1 MCMIVFS
8 TFWRIVKKYKGTIL
22 LYTVMLIMFGGIN
35 LTSNSTNDMFTPTK
49 PNIFIVNKDSNM
61 GLTKNLINYL
71 KKNTNVVSLEDDEE
85 KINDA
90 LFYRD
95 ISYVI
100 YIPKNYSKDVSD
112 KKDVTIN
119 IKSNKDY
126 TSSLTEMMLDKYLN
140 VQSNLVNITNNQD
153 ELVNMI
159 NNTLDVNSEVVV
171 SSKLD
176 NSYLNRVSRYFNF
189 GSYSLLAVI
198 IFIVTL
204 VINSFKENTINKRII
219 VSSFNYKKHNSM
231 LMLSSFVY
239 SLIVWVLFSLLS
251 VILLG
256 KDMISLR
263 GVLYFVN
270 TFMFVMPT
278 LSFGILISTLVNNK
292 DSIGGIVNVVGLGSA
307 FLCGAFIPTEYLPK
321 IVLSIA
327 HIFPAYYFIDSNN
340 LLSSMEII
348 NFSNLTPVFINYF
361 VLIIFMLIF
370 IVVNNYVLKKKRYY

>member
-1 MCMIVFS
+1 MIVFS

-100 YIPKNYSKDVSD
+100 YIPKNYSKDVLD
-112 KKDVTIN
+112 KKDVTID
-119 IKSNKDY
+119 IKSSKDY

-204 VINSFKENTINKRII
+204 VINIFKENTINKRII
-219 VSSFNYKKHNSM
+219 VSSFNYKKHNSL

-263 GVLYFVN
+263 GILYFVN

-292 DSIGGIVNVVGLGSA
+292 DSIGGIVNVVSLGSA

-327 HIFPAYYFIDSNN
+327 HVFPAYYFIDSNN

-348 NFSNLTPVFINYF
+348 NFSNLIPIFINYF

>member
-1 MCMIVFS
+1 MIVFS

-100 YIPKNYSKDVSD
+100 YIPKNYSKDVLD
-112 KKDVTIN
+112 KKDVTID
-119 IKSNKDY
+119 IKSSKDY

-219 VSSFNYKKHNSM
+219 VSSFNYKKHNSL

-263 GVLYFVN
+263 GILYFVN

-307 FLCGAFIPTEYLPK
+307 FLCGTFIPTEYLPK

-348 NFSNLTPVFINYF
+348 NFGNLTPVFINYF

>member
-1 MCMIVFS
+1 MIVFS

-100 YIPKNYSKDVSD
+100 YIPKNYSKDVLD
-112 KKDVTIN
+112 KKDVTID
-119 IKSNKDY
+119 IKSSKDY
-126 TSSLTEMMLDKYLN
+126 TSSLAEMMLDKYLN

-198 IFIVTL
+198 IFILTL

-219 VSSFNYKKHNSM
+219 VSSFNYKKHNSL

-263 GVLYFVN
+263 GILYFVN

-292 DSIGGIVNVVGLGSA
+292 DSIGGIVNVVSLGSA

>member
-1 MCMIVFS
+1 MIVFS

-61 GLTKNLINYL
+61 ELTKNLINYL

-100 YIPKNYSKDVSD
+100 YIPKNYSKDVLD
-112 KKDVTIN
+112 KKNVTID
-119 IKSNKDY
+119 IKSSKDY

-159 NNTLDVNSEVVV
+159 NNTLDINSEVVV
-171 SSKLD
+171 NSKLD

-219 VSSFNYKKHNSM
+219 VSSFNYKKHNSL

-263 GVLYFVN
+263 GILYFVN

-292 DSIGGIVNVVGLGSA
+292 DSIGGIVNVVSLGSA

-327 HIFPAYYFIDSNN
+327 HVFTAYYFIDSNN

-348 NFSNLTPVFINYF
+348 NFSNLIPIFINYF

>member
-1 MCMIVFS
+1 MIVFS

-100 YIPKNYSKDVSD
+100 YIPKNYSKDVLD
-112 KKDVTIN
+112 KKDVTID
-119 IKSNKDY
+119 IKSSKDY

-176 NSYLNRVSRYFNF
+176 NSYLNRVSKYFNF

-219 VSSFNYKKHNSM
+219 VSSFNYKKHNSL

-263 GVLYFVN
+263 GILYFVN

-292 DSIGGIVNVVGLGSA
+292 DSIGSIVNVVSLGSA

>member
-1 MCMIVFS
+1 MIVFS

-100 YIPKNYSKDVSD
+100 YIPKNYSKDLLD
-112 KKDVTIN
+112 KKDVTID
-119 IKSNKDY
+119 IKSSKDY

-219 VSSFNYKKHNSM
+219 VSSFNYKKHNSL

-263 GVLYFVN
+263 GILYFVN
-270 TFMFVMPT
+270 TFMFVIPI

-292 DSIGGIVNVVGLGSA
+292 DSIGGIVNVVSLGSA

-327 HIFPAYYFIDSNN
+327 HVFPAYYFIDSNN

>member
-1 MCMIVFS
+1 MIVFN
-8 TFWRIVKKYKGTIL
+8 TFWRIIKKYKGTIL

-35 LTSNSTNDMFTPTK
+35 LTSNSTNDLFTPTK

-100 YIPKNYSKDVSD
+100 YIPKNYSKDVLD
-112 KKDVTIN
+112 KKDVTLD
-119 IKSNKDY
+119 IKSSKDY

-159 NNTLDVNSEVVV
+159 NNTLDVNSEVIV

-219 VSSFNYKKHNSM
+219 VSSFNYKKHNSL

-256 KDMISLR
+256 KDMISIR
-263 GVLYFVN
+263 GILYFVN

-292 DSIGGIVNVVGLGSA
+292 DSIGGIVNVVSLGSA

-327 HIFPAYYFIDSNN
+327 HVFPAYYFIDSNN

>member
-1 MCMIVFS
+1 MIVFN

-71 KKNTNVVSLEDDEE
+71 KKNINVVSLEDDEE

-100 YIPKNYSKDVSD
+100 YIPKNYSKDVLD
-112 KKDVTIN
+112 KKDVTID
-119 IKSNKDY
+119 IKSSKDY

-219 VSSFNYKKHNSM
+219 VSSFNYRKHNSL

-263 GVLYFVN
+263 GILYFVN

-292 DSIGGIVNVVGLGSA
+292 DSIGGIVNVVSLGSA

-327 HIFPAYYFIDSNN
+327 HVFPAYYFIDSNN

-348 NFSNLTPVFINYF
+348 NFSNLIPVFINYF

>member
-1 MCMIVFS
+1 MIVFN
-8 TFWRIVKKYKGTIL
+8 TFWRIIKKYKGTIL

-100 YIPKNYSKDVSD
+100 YIPKNYSKDVLD
-112 KKDVTIN
+112 KKDVTLY
-119 IKSNKDY
+119 IKSSKDY

-159 NNTLDVNSEVVV
+159 NNTLDINSEVVV
-171 SSKLD
+171 NSKID

-219 VSSFNYKKHNSM
+219 VSSFNYKKHNSL

-263 GVLYFVN
+263 GILYFVN
-270 TFMFVMPT
+270 TFMFIMPT

-327 HIFPAYYFIDSNN
+327 HVFPAYYFIDSNN

-348 NFSNLTPVFINYF
+348 NFSNLIPVFINYF

>member
-1 MCMIVFS
+1 MIVFS
-8 TFWRIVKKYKGTIL
+8 TFWKIVKKYKGTIL

-100 YIPKNYSKDVSD
+100 YIPKNYSKDVLD
-112 KKDVTIN
+112 KKDVTID
-119 IKSNKDY
+119 IKSSKDY

-219 VSSFNYKKHNSM
+219 VSSFNYKKHNSL

-263 GVLYFVN
+263 GILYFVN

-327 HIFPAYYFIDSNN
+327 HVFPAYYFIDSNN

-348 NFSNLTPVFINYF
+348 NFSNLIPVFINYF
-361 VLIIFMLIF
+361 ILIIFMLIF

>member
-1 MCMIVFS
+1 MIVFS

-100 YIPKNYSKDVSD
+100 YIPKNYSKDVLD
-112 KKDVTIN
+112 KKDVTID
-119 IKSNKDY
+119 IKSSKDY

-219 VSSFNYKKHNSM
+219 VSSFNYKKHNSL

-263 GVLYFVN
+263 GILYFVN

-292 DSIGGIVNVVGLGSA
+292 DSIGGIVNVVSLGSA

-327 HIFPAYYFIDSNN
+327 HVFPAYYFIDSNN

-348 NFSNLTPVFINYF
+348 NFSNLIPVFINYF

-370 IVVNNYVLKKKRYY
+370 IAVNNYVLKKKRYY

>member
-1 MCMIVFS
+1 MIVFN

-61 GLTKNLINYL
+61 GLTRNLINYL

-100 YIPKNYSKDVSD
+100 YIPKNYSKDVLD
-112 KKDVTIN
+112 KKDVTID
-119 IKSNKDY
+119 IKSSKDY

-219 VSSFNYKKHNSM
+219 VSSFNYKKHNSL

-256 KDMISLR
+256 KDMISIR
-263 GVLYFVN
+263 GILYFVN

-292 DSIGGIVNVVGLGSA
+292 DSIGGIVNVVSLGSA

-327 HIFPAYYFIDSNN
+327 HVFPAYYFIDSNN

-348 NFSNLTPVFINYF
+348 NFSNLIPVFINYF

>member
-1 MCMIVFS
+1 MIVFS

-61 GLTKNLINYL
+61 ELTKNLINYL

-100 YIPKNYSKDVSD
+100 YIPKNYSKDVLD
-112 KKDVTIN
+112 KKDVTLD
-119 IKSNKDY
+119 IKSSKDY

-171 SSKLD
+171 NSKLD

-219 VSSFNYKKHNSM
+219 VSSFNYKKHNSL

-263 GVLYFVN
+263 GILYFVN

-292 DSIGGIVNVVGLGSA
+292 DSIGGIVNVVSLGSA

-327 HIFPAYYFIDSNN
+327 HVFPAYYFIDSNN

-348 NFSNLTPVFINYF
+348 NFSNLIPVFINYF

>member
-1 MCMIVFS
+1 MIVFS
-8 TFWRIVKKYKGTIL
+8 TFWRIIKKYKGTIL

-100 YIPKNYSKDVSD
+100 YIPKNYSKDVLD
-112 KKDVTIN
+112 KKDVTID
-119 IKSNKDY
+119 IKSSKDY

-159 NNTLDVNSEVVV
+159 NNTLDVNNEVVV

-219 VSSFNYKKHNSM
+219 VSSINYKKHNSL

-263 GVLYFVN
+263 GILYFVN

-292 DSIGGIVNVVGLGSA
+292 DSIGGIVNVVSLGSA

-327 HIFPAYYFIDSNN
+327 HVFPAYYFIDSNN

-348 NFSNLTPVFINYF
+348 NFSNLIPVFINYF

>member
-1 MCMIVFS
+1 MIVFS

-35 LTSNSTNDMFTPTK
+35 LISNSTNDMFTPTK

-100 YIPKNYSKDVSD
+100 YIPKNYSKDVLD
-112 KKDVTIN
+112 KKDVTID
-119 IKSNKDY
+119 IKSSKDY

-204 VINSFKENTINKRII
+204 VIDSFKENTINKRII
-219 VSSFNYKKHNSM
+219 VSSFNYRKHNSL

-263 GVLYFVN
+263 GILYFVN

-292 DSIGGIVNVVGLGSA
+292 DSIGGIVNVVSLGSA

-327 HIFPAYYFIDSNN
+327 HVFPAYYFIDSNN

>member
-1 MCMIVFS
+1 MIVFS

-100 YIPKNYSKDVSD
+100 YIPKNYSKDVLD
-112 KKDVTIN
+112 KKDVTID
-119 IKSNKDY
+119 IKSSKDY

-159 NNTLDVNSEVVV
+159 NNTLDVNNEVVV

-219 VSSFNYKKHNSM
+219 VSSFNYKKHNSL

-263 GVLYFVN
+263 GILYFVN

-327 HIFPAYYFIDSNN
+327 HVFPAYYFIDSNN

-348 NFSNLTPVFINYF
+348 NFSNLIPVFINYF

-370 IVVNNYVLKKKRYY
+370 IAVNNYVLKKKRYY

>member
-1 MCMIVFS
+1 MIVFS
-8 TFWRIVKKYKGTIL
+8 TFWRIIKKYKGTIL

-100 YIPKNYSKDVSD
+100 YIPKNYSKDVLD
-112 KKDVTIN
+112 KKDVTID
-119 IKSNKDY
+119 IKSSKDY

-219 VSSFNYKKHNSM
+219 VSSFNYKKHNSL

-263 GVLYFVN
+263 GILYFVN

-292 DSIGGIVNVVGLGSA
+292 DSIGGIVNVVSLGSA

-327 HIFPAYYFIDSNN
+327 HVFPAYYFIDSNN

-348 NFSNLTPVFINYF
+348 NFSNLIPVFINYF

>member
-1 MCMIVFS
+1 MIVFS

-61 GLTKNLINYL
+61 GLTKNLINYF

-100 YIPKNYSKDVSD
+100 YIPKNYSKDVLD
-112 KKDVTIN
+112 KKDVTID
-119 IKSNKDY
+119 IKSSKDY

-171 SSKLD
+171 NSKLD

-219 VSSFNYKKHNSM
+219 VSSFNYKKHNSL

-263 GVLYFVN
+263 GILYFVN

-292 DSIGGIVNVVGLGSA
+292 DSIGGIVNVVSLGSA

-327 HIFPAYYFIDSNN
+327 HVFPAYYFIDSNN

>member
-1 MCMIVFS
+1 MIVFS

-100 YIPKNYSKDVSD
+100 YIPKNYSKDVLD
-112 KKDVTIN
+112 KKDVTID
-119 IKSNKDY
+119 IKSSKDY
-126 TSSLTEMMLDKYLN
+126 ISSLTEMMLDKYLN

-219 VSSFNYKKHNSM
+219 VSSFNYKKHNSL

-263 GVLYFVN
+263 GILYFVN
-270 TFMFVMPT
+270 TFVFVMPI

-292 DSIGGIVNVVGLGSA
+292 DSIGGIVNVVSLGSA

-327 HIFPAYYFIDSNN
+327 HVFPAYYFIDSNN

>member
-1 MCMIVFS
+1 MIVFN
-8 TFWRIVKKYKGTIL
+8 TFWRIIKKYKGTIL

-35 LTSNSTNDMFTPTK
+35 LTSNSTNDLFTPTK

-100 YIPKNYSKDVSD
+100 YIPKNYSKDVLD
-112 KKDVTIN
+112 KKDVTID
-119 IKSNKDY
+119 IKSSKDY

-219 VSSFNYKKHNSM
+219 VSSFNYKKHNSL

-256 KDMISLR
+256 KDMISIR
-263 GVLYFVN
+263 GILYFVN

-292 DSIGGIVNVVGLGSA
+292 DSIGGIVNVVSLGSA

-327 HIFPAYYFIDSNN
+327 HVFPAYYFIDSNN

-348 NFSNLTPVFINYF
+348 NFSNLIPIFINYF

>member
-1 MCMIVFS
+1 MIVFS

-100 YIPKNYSKDVSD
+100 YIPKNYSKDVLD
-112 KKDVTIN
+112 KKDVTID
-119 IKSNKDY
+119 IKSSKDY

-219 VSSFNYKKHNSM
+219 VSSFNYKKHNSL

-263 GVLYFVN
+263 GILYFVN

-348 NFSNLTPVFINYF
+348 NFSNLIPVFINYF

-370 IVVNNYVLKKKRYY
+370 IAVNNYVLKKKRYY

>member
-1 MCMIVFS
+1 MIVFS

-100 YIPKNYSKDVSD
+100 YIPKNYSKDVLD
-112 KKDVTIN
+112 KKDVTID
-119 IKSNKDY
+119 IKSSKDY
-126 TSSLTEMMLDKYLN
+126 TSSLAEMMLDKYLN

-219 VSSFNYKKHNSM
+219 VSSFNYKKHNSL

-251 VILLG
+251 IILLG

-263 GVLYFVN
+263 GILYFVN

-292 DSIGGIVNVVGLGSA
+292 DSIGGIVNVVSLGSA

-327 HIFPAYYFIDSNN
+327 HVFPAYYFIDSNN

-348 NFSNLTPVFINYF
+348 NFSNLIPVFINYF

-370 IVVNNYVLKKKRYY
+370 IAVNNYVLKKKRYY

>member
-1 MCMIVFS
+1 MIVFS

-100 YIPKNYSKDVSD
+100 YIPKNYSKDVLD
-112 KKDVTIN
+112 KKDVTID
-119 IKSNKDY
+119 IKSSKDY

-219 VSSFNYKKHNSM
+219 VSSFNYKKHNSL

-263 GVLYFVN
+263 GILYFVN

-327 HIFPAYYFIDSNN
+327 HVFPAYYFIDSNN

-348 NFSNLTPVFINYF
+348 NFSNLIPIFINYF

>member
-1 MCMIVFS
+1 MIVFS

-61 GLTKNLINYL
+61 GLNKNLINYL

-100 YIPKNYSKDVSD
+100 YIPKNYSKDVLD
-112 KKDVTIN
+112 KKDVTID
-119 IKSNKDY
+119 IKSSKDY

-219 VSSFNYKKHNSM
+219 VSSFNYKKHNSL

-263 GVLYFVN
+263 GILYFVN

-292 DSIGGIVNVVGLGSA
+292 DSIGGIVNVVSLGSA

-327 HIFPAYYFIDSNN
+327 HVFPAYYFIDSNN

>member
-1 MCMIVFS
+1 MIVFS

-100 YIPKNYSKDVSD
+100 YIPKNYSKDVLD

-119 IKSNKDY
+119 IKSSKDY

-263 GVLYFVN
+263 GILYFVN

-292 DSIGGIVNVVGLGSA
+292 DSIGGIVNVVSLGSA

>member
-1 MCMIVFS
+1 MIVFS
-8 TFWRIVKKYKGTIL
+8 TFWRIVKKYKGTIF

-100 YIPKNYSKDVSD
+100 YIPKNYSKDVLD
-112 KKDVTIN
+112 KKDVTID
-119 IKSNKDY
+119 IKSSKDY

-219 VSSFNYKKHNSM
+219 VSSFNYKKHNSL

-263 GVLYFVN
+263 GILYFVN

-292 DSIGGIVNVVGLGSA
+292 DSIGGIVNVVSLGSA

-327 HIFPAYYFIDSNN
+327 HVFPAYYFIDSNN

-348 NFSNLTPVFINYF
+348 NFSNLIPVFINYF

>member
-1 MCMIVFS
+1 MIVFS

-100 YIPKNYSKDVSD
+100 YIPKNYSKDVLD
-112 KKDVTIN
+112 KKDVTID
-119 IKSNKDY
+119 IKSSKDY

-140 VQSNLVNITNNQD
+140 VQSNLVNITNSQD

-204 VINSFKENTINKRII
+204 VINSFKENAINKRII
-219 VSSFNYKKHNSM
+219 VSSFNYKKHNSL

-263 GVLYFVN
+263 GILYFVN

-292 DSIGGIVNVVGLGSA
+292 DSIGGIVNVVSLGSA

-327 HIFPAYYFIDSNN
+327 HVFPAYYFIDSNN

-348 NFSNLTPVFINYF
+348 NFSNLIPIFINYF

>member
-1 MCMIVFS
+1 MIVFS

-100 YIPKNYSKDVSD
+100 YIPKNYSKDVLD

-119 IKSNKDY
+119 IKSSKDY

-263 GVLYFVN
+263 GILYFVN

-327 HIFPAYYFIDSNN
+327 HLFPAYYFIDSNN

>member
-1 MCMIVFS
+1 MIVFS

-95 ISYVI
+95 ISYAI
-100 YIPKNYSKDVSD
+100 YIPKNYSKDVLD
-112 KKDVTIN
+112 KKDVTID
-119 IKSNKDY
+119 IKSSKDY

-159 NNTLDVNSEVVV
+159 NNTLDVNSEVIV

-176 NSYLNRVSRYFNF
+176 NSYLNKVSRYFNF

-219 VSSFNYKKHNSM
+219 VSSFNYKKHNSL

-256 KDMISLR
+256 KDMICLR
-263 GVLYFVN
+263 GILYFVN
-270 TFMFVMPT
+270 TFMFVMPS

-292 DSIGGIVNVVGLGSA
+292 DSIGGIVNVVSLGSA

-327 HIFPAYYFIDSNN
+327 HVFPAYYFIDSNN

-348 NFSNLTPVFINYF
+348 NFSNLIPIFINYF

>member
-1 MCMIVFS
+1 MIVFN
-8 TFWRIVKKYKGTIL
+8 TFWRIIKKYKGTIL
-22 LYTVMLIMFGGIN
+22 LYTVMLIIFGGIN
-35 LTSNSTNDMFTPTK
+35 LTSNSTNDLFTPTK

-100 YIPKNYSKDVSD
+100 YIPKNYSKDVLD
-112 KKDVTIN
+112 KKDVTID
-119 IKSNKDY
+119 IKSSKDY

-219 VSSFNYKKHNSM
+219 VSSFNYKKHNSL

-256 KDMISLR
+256 KDMISIR
-263 GVLYFVN
+263 GILYFVN

-292 DSIGGIVNVVGLGSA
+292 DSIGGIVNVVSLGSA

-327 HIFPAYYFIDSNN
+327 HVFPAYYFIDSNN

>member
-1 MCMIVFS
+1 MIVFN
-8 TFWRIVKKYKGTIL
+8 TFWRIIKKYKGTIL
-22 LYTVMLIMFGGIN
+22 LYTVMLIMFDGIN
-35 LTSNSTNDMFTPTK
+35 LTSNSTNDLFTPTK

-100 YIPKNYSKDVSD
+100 YIPKNYSKDVLD
-112 KKDVTIN
+112 KKDVTID
-119 IKSNKDY
+119 IKSSKDY

-219 VSSFNYKKHNSM
+219 VSSFNYKKHNSL

-256 KDMISLR
+256 KDMISIR
-263 GVLYFVN
+263 GILYFVN

-292 DSIGGIVNVVGLGSA
+292 DSIGGIVNVVSLGSA

-327 HIFPAYYFIDSNN
+327 HVFPAYYFIDSNN

>member
-1 MCMIVFS
+1 MIVFS

-22 LYTVMLIMFGGIN
+22 LYTVMLIIFGGIN

-95 ISYVI
+95 INYVI
-100 YIPKNYSKDVSD
+100 YIPKNYSKDVLD
-112 KKDVTIN
+112 KKDVTID
-119 IKSNKDY
+119 IKSSKDY

-219 VSSFNYKKHNSM
+219 VSSFNYKKHNSL

-256 KDMISLR
+256 KDMISIR
-263 GVLYFVN
+263 GILYFVN

-292 DSIGGIVNVVGLGSA
+292 DSIGGIVNVVSLGSA

>member
-1 MCMIVFS
+1 MIVFS

-49 PNIFIVNKDSNM
+49 PNVFIVNKDSNM

-100 YIPKNYSKDVSD
+100 YIPKNYSKDVLD
-112 KKDVTIN
+112 KKDVTID
-119 IKSNKDY
+119 IKSSKDY

-159 NNTLDVNSEVVV
+159 NNTLDVNSEVIV

-176 NSYLNRVSRYFNF
+176 NSYLNKVSRYFNF

-219 VSSFNYKKHNSM
+219 VSSFNYKKHNSL

-263 GVLYFVN
+263 GILYFVN

-327 HIFPAYYFIDSNN
+327 HVFPAYYFIDSNN

-348 NFSNLTPVFINYF
+348 NFSNLIPIFINYF

>member
-1 MCMIVFS
+1 MIVFS

-100 YIPKNYSKDVSD
+100 YIPKNYSKDVLD
-112 KKDVTIN
+112 KKDVTID
-119 IKSNKDY
+119 IKSSKDY

-219 VSSFNYKKHNSM
+219 VSSFNYKKHNSL

-263 GVLYFVN
+263 GILYFVN

-292 DSIGGIVNVVGLGSA
+292 DSIGGIVNVVSLGSA

-327 HIFPAYYFIDSNN
+327 HVFPAYYFIDSNN

-348 NFSNLTPVFINYF
+348 NFSNLIPVFINYF

>member
-1 MCMIVFS
+1 MIVFS

-100 YIPKNYSKDVSD
+100 YIPKNYSKDLLD
-112 KKDVTIN
+112 KKDVTID
-119 IKSNKDY
+119 IKSSKDY

-219 VSSFNYKKHNSM
+219 VSSFNYKKHNSL

-263 GVLYFVN
+263 GILYFVN
-270 TFMFVMPT
+270 TFMFVIPI

-292 DSIGGIVNVVGLGSA
+292 DSIGCIVNVVSLGSA

-327 HIFPAYYFIDSNN
+327 HVFPAYYFIDSNN

>member
-1 MCMIVFS
+1 MIVFN
-8 TFWRIVKKYKGTIL
+8 TFWRIIKKYKGTIL

-100 YIPKNYSKDVSD
+100 YIPKNYSKDVLD
-112 KKDVTIN
+112 KKNVTLD
-119 IKSNKDY
+119 IKSSKDY

-159 NNTLDVNSEVVV
+159 NNTLDINSEVVV
-171 SSKLD
+171 NSKID

-219 VSSFNYKKHNSM
+219 VSSFNYKKHNSL

-263 GVLYFVN
+263 GILYFVN
-270 TFMFVMPT
+270 TFMFIMPT

-327 HIFPAYYFIDSNN
+327 HVFPAYYFIDSNN

-348 NFSNLTPVFINYF
+348 NFSNLIPVFINYF

>member
-1 MCMIVFS
+1 MIVFS

-100 YIPKNYSKDVSD
+100 YIPKNYSKDVLD

-119 IKSNKDY
+119 IKSSKDY

-219 VSSFNYKKHNSM
+219 VSSFNYKKHNSL

-263 GVLYFVN
+263 GILYFVN

-292 DSIGGIVNVVGLGSA
+292 DSIGGIVNVVSLGSA

-327 HIFPAYYFIDSNN
+327 HVFPAYYFIDSNN

>member
-1 MCMIVFS
+1 MIVFS

-100 YIPKNYSKDVSD
+100 YIPNNYSKDVLD
-112 KKDVTIN
+112 KKDVTID
-119 IKSNKDY
+119 IKSSKDY

-204 VINSFKENTINKRII
+204 VINSFKENAINKRII
-219 VSSFNYKKHNSM
+219 VSSFNYKKHNSL

-263 GVLYFVN
+263 GILYFVN

-292 DSIGGIVNVVGLGSA
+292 DSIGGIVNVVSLGSA

-327 HIFPAYYFIDSNN
+327 HVFPAYYFIDSNN

-348 NFSNLTPVFINYF
+348 NFSNLIPIFINYF

>member
-1 MCMIVFS
+1 MIVFS

-100 YIPKNYSKDVSD
+100 YIPKNYSKDVLD
-112 KKDVTIN
+112 KKDVTID
-119 IKSNKDY
+119 IKSSKDY

-159 NNTLDVNSEVVV
+159 NNTLDVNSEVAV

-219 VSSFNYKKHNSM
+219 VSSFNYKKHNSL

-263 GVLYFVN
+263 GILYFVN

-292 DSIGGIVNVVGLGSA
+292 DSIGGIVNVVSLGSA

-327 HIFPAYYFIDSNN
+327 HVFPAYYFIDSNN

>member
-1 MCMIVFS
+1 MIVFS

-100 YIPKNYSKDVSD
+100 YIPKNYSKDVLD
-112 KKDVTIN
+112 KKDVTID
-119 IKSNKDY
+119 IKSSKDY

-219 VSSFNYKKHNSM
+219 VSSFNYKKHNSL

-263 GVLYFVN
+263 GILYFVN
-270 TFMFVMPT
+270 TFMLVMPT

-292 DSIGGIVNVVGLGSA
+292 DSIGGIVNVVSLGSA

-348 NFSNLTPVFINYF
+348 NFSNLIPVFINYF